1 MFVRTTLNSF
11 TFLAPRRVSLL
22 DFLRDKSAEI
32 DEKAVLIVVLVLG
45 AMAGVEAVTGAITGL
60 LNSAAAGL

>member
-1 MFVRTTLNSF
+1 MFITLAYKTAMPVIKTRNIL
-11 TFLAPRRVSLL
+11 T
-22 DFLRDKSAEI
+22 DFIIDQKAEI

-45 AMAGVEAVTGAITGL
+45 AMAGVETVTGAISGL